1 MDHLLKDDVV
11 ECFSFSR
18 WAASIVH
25 VINGDGSICI
35 CGDYQPM
42 INELSETDQ
51 YPLLRIEDLSIQLS
65 GVKMFTKLNM
75 SYAYQQIKLSE
86 NCWEYTAIT

>member
-1 MDHLLKDDVV
+1 MKNDVF

-25 VINGDGSICI
+25 VIKDDGSICI

-42 INELSETDQ
+42 INELSENDQ
-51 YPLLRIEDLSIQLS
+51 FPLQTIEDLSTQLS
-65 GVKMFTKLNM
+65 GVMMFTKLNM
-75 SYAYQQIKLSE
+75 
-86 NCWEYTAIT
+86 